1 MLVQF
6 VLLIKKKI
14 TKLLKITIKEQ
25 VQPNLVKLC
34 KQNLTKQR
42 KKDEKEAKKEK
53 RRNQEHML
61 LSPSLSV
68 WHSEKRTSIAKKENR
83 LDAAKI
89 DIKVFGNKQVN
100 KL

>member
-1 MLVQF
+1 MQADLD
-6 VLLIKKKI
+6 
-14 TKLLKITIKEQ
+14 EA
-25 VQPNLVKLC
+25 
-34 KQNLTKQR
+34 
-42 KKDEKEAKKEK
+42 KKDEKEAKKER

-68 WHSEKRTSIAKKENR
+68 WHSERRTSIAKKKENR

-89 DIKVFGNKQVN
+89 DIKVFGNKEVN